1 MEMVAA
7 SKMRKSQ
14 LVALGSRPYAEKAI
28 AVLGHIKAGQP
39 DIKNIFLD
47 GPTTSPPSPLLRKE
61 RGARG
66 GKLLAVVVT
75 SDKGLCGG
83 LNSAVIRES
92 QRLFEQYKKDG
103 YEVEL
108 LLVGAKSKS
117 YFERMGLKIHET
129 FRGVGD
135 YVTLEEVKPVAQF
148 IQEKYKTE
156 EFAKVIAIYTKF
168 ISTLKQRVEQRQI
181 LPITTT
187 SLTLPPNPLS
197 YSKRGGG
204 FTDVLSRSPSLNVR
218 EGAGEESYR
227 AQKARGGSKE
237 YIFEPSPQAVLENLI
252 PFLLGIYIYHIIL
265 ESNASEH
272 SARMVAMKNASDSAE
287 NILDELTLSYNK
299 ARQAAIT
306 NEIAEITAGVEA
318 LK

>member
-14 LVALGSRPYAEKAI
+14 LVALGSRPYSEKAI
-28 AVLGHIKAGQP
+28 SILSHIKAGAP
-39 DIKNIFLD
+39 DIKNLFLD
-47 GPTTSPPSPLLRKE
+47 GAVESK
-61 RGARG
+61 
-66 GKLLAVVVT
+66 KILAVVIT

-92 QRLFEQYKKDG
+92 SKLFEQFKKDG

-117 YFERMGLKIHET
+117 YFERMGVTIHET

-135 YVTLEEVKPVAQF
+135 YVTLEEVKPITKF
-148 IQEKYKTE
+148 IQEKYKTS
-156 EFAKVIAIYTKF
+156 EFNKVIAVYTKF
-168 ISTLKQRVEQRQI
+168 ISTLKQQVETRQI
-181 LPITTT
+181 LPITDEYQVSSIEYPASAEATA
-187 SLTLPPNPLS
+187 
-197 YSKRGGG
+197 GGQ
-204 FTDVLSRSPSLNVR
+204 
-218 EGAGEESYR
+218 A
-227 AQKARGGSKE
+227 KE
-237 YIFEPSPQAVLENLI
+237 YIFEPSPRAVLENLI
-252 PFLLGIYIYHIIL
+252 PFLLDIYVYHIIL

-287 NILDELTLSYNK
+287 NILEELTLSYNK

-306 NEIAEITAGVEA
+306 NAITEITAGVEA

>member
-1 MEMVAA
+1 MPSTRDIKRRQKSIQNTHQVTKAMEMVAA

-14 LVALGSRPYAEKAI
+14 LVALGSRPYSEKAI
-28 AVLGHIKAGQP
+28 SILSHIKAGAP
-39 DIKNIFLD
+39 DIKNLFLD
-47 GPTTSPPSPLLRKE
+47 GAVESK
-61 RGARG
+61 
-66 GKLLAVVVT
+66 KILAVVIT

-92 QRLFEQYKKDG
+92 SKLFEQFKKDG

-117 YFERMGLKIHET
+117 YFERMGVTIHET

-135 YVTLEEVKPVAQF
+135 YVTLEEVKPITKF
-148 IQEKYKTE
+148 IQEKYKTS
-156 EFAKVIAIYTKF
+156 EFNKVIAIYTKF
-168 ISTLKQRVEQRQI
+168 ISTLKQQVETRQI
-181 LPITTT
+181 LPIE
-187 SLTLPPNPLS
+187 SLEIENQDKANTQLS
-197 YSKRGGG
+197 
-204 FTDVLSRSPSLNVR
+204 
-218 EGAGEESYR
+218 
-227 AQKARGGSKE
+227 E
-237 YIFEPSPQAVLENLI
+237 YAFEPNAKAVLRTLV
-252 PFLLGIYIYHIIL
+252 PFLLDIYVYQIIL

-287 NILDELTLSYNK
+287 NILEELTLSYNK

-306 NEIAEITAGVEA
+306 NAITEITAGVEA

>member
-1 MEMVAA
+1 MASTRDIKRRQKSVRSTKQVTKAMEMVAA

-14 LVALGSRPYAEKAI
+14 LVAVRSRPYAEKAI
-28 AVLGHIKAGQP
+28 SLLGHIKAGAP
-39 DIKNIFLD
+39 DLPTGEAGIRNIFLD
-47 GPTTSPPSPLLRKE
+47 GNPESK
-61 RGARG
+61 
-66 GKLLAVVVT
+66 KLFAVVVT

-92 QRLFEQYKKDG
+92 SKIFEQYKKEG
-103 YEVEL
+103 YAIEFLV
-108 LLVGAKSKS
+108 VGAKSKP
-117 YFERMGLKIHET
+117 YFERMGLPILGT
-129 FRGVGD
+129 FSGVGD

-148 IQEKYKTE
+148 IQEKYKTG
-156 EFAKVIAIYTKF
+156 EFNKVVAIYTEF
-168 ISTLKQRVEQRQI
+168 ISTLKQKVAHRQI
-181 LPITTT
+181 LPIIPPPYEGG
-187 SLTLPPNPLS
+187 LP
-197 YSKRGGG
+197 
-204 FTDVLSRSPSLNVR
+204 
-218 EGAGEESYR
+218 AGQ
-227 AQKARGGSKE
+227 AGARGGSNE
-237 YIFEPSPQAVLENLI
+237 YIFEPTPQAVLENLI
-252 PFLLGIYIYHIIL
+252 PFLIDVYVYHIIL